1 MRRDR
6 ARAKESEHRT
16 ADDARIKARTHTHTH
31 ICTHTRMY
39 SIRNPTVYLTRGLIY
54 MYLYSSSIKLTCFRH
69 LSRITPPAG
78 LHHGWWR
85 RQIQAQECGLALSFL
100 LRFGLGPAMRKSCVS
115 LHSRHARVAHAHA
128 ISHRICW
135 LASNNST
142 SQQCTW
148 AQQRLAPA
156 GFGQTTA
163 STTVRQAGEFC
174 SPRGTQPLQARME
187 GGTEVGRTLI
197 LGF

>member
-1 MRRDR
+1 
-6 ARAKESEHRT
+6 
-16 ADDARIKARTHTHTH
+16 
-31 ICTHTRMY
+31 
-39 SIRNPTVYLTRGLIY
+39 
-54 MYLYSSSIKLTCFRH
+54 MYLYSSSIQLTCFRH

-100 LRFGLGPAMRKSCVS
+100 LRFGLGPAMRKSCVG
-115 LHSRHARVAHAHA
+115 LHSRHARVVHAHA

-187 GGTEVGRTLI
+187 GGTEVGRTLFLWIQSVI
-197 LGF
+197 LPREGTLKITRRYRDTVFRLSRECSTSVQFSSYRVSFSSFIHA